1 VIVPDMGGGFGG
13 KHTAEAAVEAAR
25 LARAAG
31 KPVSVRWNREEEFTW
46 AYCRPAALVECRGG
60 LTAAGALVAW
70 DFTSINPG
78 GAALSTPYAV
88 PNARV
93 SSVSSDSPVPQG
105 SYRCLGATAN
115 NFARESFMD
124 ELAAAAGVD
133 PLAFRLAHLENPR
146 LRTVLEKAAKE
157 FGWTA
162 RRQHVTPERGVG
174 LACGTEK
181 DSVVAACVEVRI
193 DRSKGR
199 IEVTEICE
207 AFECGPIL
215 NPANLLS
222 QVQGCIV
229 MALGGALTE
238 EIELKDGKVLN
249 PRFSRYRVPRFRD
262 VPRVDVHLVENR
274 DVPPAGAGE
283 TPIIAPAPAIANA
296 VYAATGVRLRSMPL
310 RGEALRKA

>member
-1 VIVPDMGGGFGG
+1 M
-13 KHTAEAAVEAAR
+13 A
-25 LARAAG
+25 
-31 KPVSVRWNREEEFTW
+31 SVGT
-46 AYCRPAALVECRGG
+46 
-60 LTAAGALVAW
+60 
-70 DFTSINPG
+70 
-78 GAALSTPYAV
+78 
-88 PNARV
+88 
-93 SSVSSDSPVPQG
+93 DSPLPQG

-133 PLAFRLAHLENPR
+133 PLEFRLAHLENAR
-146 LRTVLEKAAKE
+146 LRNVLEKAAKE
-157 FGWTA
+157 FGWAA
-162 RRQHVTPERGVG
+162 RRKQVTPERGVG

-181 DSVVAACVEVRI
+181 DSVVAACVEVRL

-199 IEVTEICE
+199 IETTEICE

-238 EIELKDGKVLN
+238 ELEFQDGKILN

-262 VPRVDVHLVENR
+262 VPRIDVHLVENR
-274 DVPPAGAGE
+274 DIPPAGGGE
-283 TPIIAPAPAIANA
+283 TPIIAVAPAIGNA
-296 VYAATGVRLRSMPL
+296 VFAATGVRLRSMPL
-310 RGEALRKA
+310 RGDALRRA

>member
-1 VIVPDMGGGFGG
+1 
-13 KHTAEAAVEAAR
+13 
-25 LARAAG
+25 
-31 KPVSVRWNREEEFTW
+31 
-46 AYCRPAALVECRGG
+46 
-60 LTAAGALVAW
+60 
-70 DFTSINPG
+70 
-78 GAALSTPYAV
+78 
-88 PNARV
+88 
-93 SSVSSDSPVPQG
+93 
-105 SYRCLGATAN
+105 
-115 NFARESFMD
+115 MD

-146 LRTVLEKAAKE
+146 LRTVLERAAKE

-162 RRQHVTPERGVG
+162 RRKGVTPERGVG

-181 DSVVAACVEVRI
+181 DSVVAACVEVRL

-238 EIELKDGKVLN
+238 EIEFKDGKILN

-310 RGEALRKA
+310 RGEALRKT